1 MTDNEMI
8 VWIQNRVRSLMEE
21 KGIKSEYRLY
31 KDAGMAQSTIS
42 SLLHSNTLPTL
53 LTLQTLCDYFG
64 ISLSQFFFDETREEL
79 RPVTETQW
87 TIFRRLLNLTDD
99 QQKALLALIDSFNN
113 P

>member
-53 LTLQTLCDYFG
+53 LTLQTPCDYFG
-64 ISLSQFFFDETREEL
+64 ITLSHFFFDETREEL

-87 TIFRRLLNLTDD
+87 TVFHHFLHLTDN
-99 QQKALLALIDSFNN
+99 QRQALLALIDSFNN

>member
-1 MTDNEMI
+1 MTDHDLI
-8 VWIQNRVRSLMEE
+8 LWIQNRVRFLMEE
-21 KGIKSEYRLY
+21 KGVKSEYRLY

-64 ISLSQFFFDETREEL
+64 ITLSQFFFDETSEQL

-87 TIFRRLLNLTDD
+87 KIFRHFLFLTDE
-99 QQKALLALIDSFNN
+99 QQQALLTLIDSFNK